1 MDVSILFKIARDI
14 SWQERRAIL
23 FKIAGSGILIA
34 VSYQILQRAGR
45 DEQAT
50 LLSLAGVIV
59 VLLFLV
65 GKIGDL
71 FTEIRSIFGL

>member
-1 MDVSILFKIARDI
+1 MDVS
-14 SWQERRAIL
+14 IL

-34 VSYQILQRAGR
+34 FSYQILQRAGR
-45 DEQAT
+45 EDQAS

-71 FTEIRSIFGL
+71 FTAVRNIFGL

>member
-1 MDVSILFKIARDI
+1 MDVSFLFKIIGA
-14 SWQERRAIL
+14 
-23 FKIAGSGILIA
+23 GILIA

-50 LLSLAGVIV
+50 LLSLAGVSV
-59 VLLFLV
+59 VLFILV

-71 FTEIRSIFGL
+71 FAEVRNIFGL

>member
-1 MDVSILFKIARDI
+1 MDVS
-14 SWQERRAIL
+14 IL

-71 FTEIRSIFGL
+71 FTEIRSVFGL

>member
-1 MDVSILFKIARDI
+1 MDVS
-14 SWQERRAIL
+14 IL